1 MSQYRSRTILACE
14 YYIYIYIVRSY
25 DLAWA
30 DLLRNNNSNNRK
42 KWNYLELCLCI
53 INRTNITRDDTTYVR
68 WNCYILIFFNE
79 SLGVK
84 KEVSKSILVFPAIFY
99 KVIGI
104 YELRQFRYS
113 IMRN

>member
-1 MSQYRSRTILACE
+1 MEKNGITS
-14 YYIYIYIVRSY
+14 SY
-25 DLAWA
+25 V
-30 DLLRNNNSNNRK
+30 
-42 KWNYLELCLCI
+42 YVY

-104 YELRQFRYS
+104 YELNSVIRYRES
-113 IMRN
+113 NIFNYKYSMLSKKFENIVTFDFVKNQT

>member
-1 MSQYRSRTILACE
+1 MEKNGIIS
-14 YYIYIYIVRSY
+14 SY
-25 DLAWA
+25 V
-30 DLLRNNNSNNRK
+30 
-42 KWNYLELCLCI
+42 YVY

-84 KEVSKSILVFPAIFY
+84 KEVSKSILLFPAIFY
-99 KVIGI
+99 KVIYKI

-113 IMRN
+113 ITRN